1 MEEEKFQIEKG
12 KNIFS
17 EKGKKFWFEVF
28 IYGGKKE
35 TGLDVID
42 WAKKIEELGAGE
54 ILLTSIDRDG
64 TKDVFS
70 FFYVIIT
77 SRINRNNHTLFSKQ
91 FH

>member
-1 MEEEKFQIEKG
+1 MACFV
-12 KNIFS
+12 
-17 EKGKKFWFEVF
+17 VF

-64 TKDVFS
+64 TKDV
-70 FFYVIIT
+70 IP
-77 SRINRNNHTLFSKQ
+77 INYALKKIKEYSE
-91 FH
+91 